1 MHLFLY
7 LYINIYLYH
16 FQGCKNRNWREFI
29 IFAWNL
35 LYENMVYREL
45 LVEKTK
51 CNVTNELN
59 EKNILEGFNN
69 FLNVI

>member
-1 MHLFLY
+1 
-7 LYINIYLYH
+7 
-16 FQGCKNRNWREFI
+16 
-29 IFAWNL
+29 
-35 LYENMVYREL
+35 MVYREL